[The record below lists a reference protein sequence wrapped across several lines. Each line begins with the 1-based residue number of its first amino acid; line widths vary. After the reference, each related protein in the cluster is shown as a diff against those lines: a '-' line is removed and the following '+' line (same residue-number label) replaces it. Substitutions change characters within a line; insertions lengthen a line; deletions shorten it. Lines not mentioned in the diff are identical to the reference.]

1 MRADELVAVDQDV
14 DDMSD
19 ESILDI
25 VKGDTISEQLED
37 DNRETEGLK
46 WEINSSRSK
55 KFTTKIRGD
64 QRWWMWH

>member
-46 WEINSSRSK
+46 
-55 KFTTKIRGD
+55 
-64 QRWWMWH
+64 